1 MNSAGFF
8 FAMSTRYAY
17 TAVIRGGRRL
27 RIAEVSAIEVLLP
40 KQCGHCGETLPQKPG
55 NVTTEGEPRRHQVTE
70 GPPVKAHITGYQLPN
85 VLCGHCGN
93 ATRAPLPDEV
103 AGQFGPQL
111 TPLIAYRY
119 GHLCQKGGA
128 AAQNRRARR
137 LVRDLWGRGITWS
150 TSCRLCLEVSG
161 SSLGPAAVSVA
172 AAVGRPAAAF
182 VAAGVGRP
190 AAVFV
195 AAAVGRPAAVFVV
208 AGVGRPA
215 AVFVAAA
222 VERPAAVSVAA
233 AVGYPVAV
241 SVAAAVGRPVAAFVA
256 AGVGRPAAVSVAAA
270 VGHPAAVS
278 VAAAVGRPVAAFVAA
293 AVGRS
298 VAVSVAAAVGRPV
311 AAFVAAAV
319 GRPAAVSVAAGV
331 GLPDAAFVAAAVGRS
346 VAAFV
351 AAAVGRPVASFV
363 AAAVGCPAAVS
374 VAAAVGRSVAA
385 VHSSARLPGAEEH
398 SVAVNAVVQ
407 HPASVEHAFPGP
419 YPRRE
424 PVHSE
429 SAHSGVSAGP
439 RSAEEGDRGF
449 WLAPPAAGRTGPEPE
464 EEGFVPPRA
473 GSARWLGA

>member
-27 RIAEVSAIEVLLP
+27 RIAEVSAIEMLLP
-40 KQCGHCGETLPQKPG
+40 KQCGHCGENLPQKPG

-182 VAAGVGRP
+182 VAAAVGRPAAAFVAAGVGRP

-222 VERPAAVSVAA
+222 V
-233 AVGYPVAV
+233 
-241 SVAAAVGRPVAAFVA
+241 
-256 AGVGRPAAVSVAAA
+256 GRPA
-270 VGHPAAVS
+270 
-278 VAAAVGRPVAAFVAA
+278 
-293 AVGRS
+293 
-298 VAVSVAAAVGRPV
+298 AVSVAAAVGRPV

-331 GLPDAAFVAAAVGRS
+331 GLPAAAFVAAAVGRSVAVSVAAAVGRPVAAFVAAGVGRPAAVSVAAGVGLPAAAFVAAAVGRS

>member
-27 RIAEVSAIEVLLP
+27 RIAEVSAIEMLLP
-40 KQCGHCGETLPQKPG
+40 KQCGHCGENLPQKPG

-93 ATRAPLPDEV
+93 ATRAPLPDEA

-137 LVRDLWGRGITWS
+137 LARDLWGRGITWS

-161 SSLGPAAVSVA
+161 SSLG
-172 AAVGRPAAAF
+172 
-182 VAAGVGRP
+182 P

-278 VAAAVGRPVAAFVAA
+278 VAAAVGRP
-293 AVGRS
+293 
-298 VAVSVAAAVGRPV
+298 
-311 AAFVAAAV
+311 
-319 GRPAAVSVAAGV
+319 
-331 GLPDAAFVAAAVGRS
+331 
-346 VAAFV
+346 
-351 AAAVGRPVASFV
+351 
-363 AAAVGCPAAVS
+363 AAVS
-374 VAAAVGRSVAA
+374 VAAAVGHPAAVSVAA
-385 VHSSARLPGAEEH
+385 ACGCLAAVF
-398 SVAVNAVVQ
+398 VAAAVGCLAAVFV
-407 HPASVEHAFPGP
+407 AAAVGC
-419 YPRRE
+419 
-424 PVHSE
+424 
-429 SAHSGVSAGP
+429 P
-439 RSAEEGDRGF
+439 RSEER
-449 WLAPPAAGRTGPEPE
+449 R
-464 EEGFVPPRA
+464 V
-473 GSARWLGA
+473 